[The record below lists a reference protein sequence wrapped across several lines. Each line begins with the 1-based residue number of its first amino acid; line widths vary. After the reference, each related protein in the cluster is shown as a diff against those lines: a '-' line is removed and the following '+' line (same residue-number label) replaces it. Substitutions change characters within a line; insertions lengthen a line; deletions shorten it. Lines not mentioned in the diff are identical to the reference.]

1 MEIFATWTSE
11 FRDLLSTYIVRPWTL
26 YQLLIILGCFAI
38 AYFVSRLIEP
48 WFEERAR
55 KIRGN
60 PNLLRIIVALLRR
73 TQWILF
79 LILLWVTHNVIIAST
94 WQSRSYI
101 LTTALILASVWL
113 TVTVLSRI
121 IRNKTLARTIAIC
134 AFVYFAVGILGLRE
148 EVNQFLDSFAVN
160 LGELRISSLLVL
172 RIVVFTGLLL
182 WLANVFGKLFEN
194 QIARLD
200 DLSPSLR
207 VLIGKVLH
215 IGLIILALVLAIS
228 AAGIDLTAF
237 TILSGAIGLGIGF
250 GLQKVVS
257 NFLSGIIILGDKS
270 IKPGDTI
277 ELGDTVGWIR
287 ELHAR
292 YVSVITRDG
301 REYLVPNEDFI
312 TQQVVNWSYSDN
324 FVRLEVD
331 FGVSYDSDPHE
342 VTRLAIQAAT
352 RVSRVIA
359 DRQPVCWLT
368 AFGASSLDF
377 KLRFWIDDPK
387 EGLTNARGEVL
398 MSLWDTFQKSGV
410 AIPFPHREIIVRT
423 PIEVL
428 NNQEGH

>member
-215 IGLIILALVLAIS
+215 IGLIILA
-228 AAGIDLTAF
+228 
-237 TILSGAIGLGIGF
+237 
-250 GLQKVVS
+250 
-257 NFLSGIIILGDKS
+257 
-270 IKPGDTI
+270 
-277 ELGDTVGWIR
+277 W
-287 ELHAR
+287 
-292 YVSVITRDG
+292 
-301 REYLVPNEDFI
+301 
-312 TQQVVNWSYSDN
+312 
-324 FVRLEVD
+324 
-331 FGVSYDSDPHE
+331 
-342 VTRLAIQAAT
+342 
-352 RVSRVIA
+352 
-359 DRQPVCWLT
+359 C
-368 AFGASSLDF
+368 
-377 KLRFWIDDPK
+377 
-387 EGLTNARGEVL
+387 
-398 MSLWDTFQKSGV
+398 
-410 AIPFPHREIIVRT
+410 
-423 PIEVL
+423 
-428 NNQEGH
+428 